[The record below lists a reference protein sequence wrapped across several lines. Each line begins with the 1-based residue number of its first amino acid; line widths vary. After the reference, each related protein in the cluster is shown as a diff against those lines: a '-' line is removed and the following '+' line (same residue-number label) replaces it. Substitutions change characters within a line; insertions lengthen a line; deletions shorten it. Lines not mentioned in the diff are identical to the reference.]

1 MVEGITTY
9 EYVVREQRKQ
19 REREE
24 ARAKTNKQVGPSL
37 ISGGLLHLS
46 KSVGAPQPFHPL
58 GFAILGCEMDSWRNA
73 DVW

>member
-24 ARAKTNKQVGPSL
+24 AKAKPNKQVGPLAVFSPP
-37 ISGGLLHLS
+37 G
-46 KSVGAPQPFHPL
+46 VL
-58 GFAILGCEMDSWRNA
+58 GDTQRALDSQM
-73 DVW
+73 